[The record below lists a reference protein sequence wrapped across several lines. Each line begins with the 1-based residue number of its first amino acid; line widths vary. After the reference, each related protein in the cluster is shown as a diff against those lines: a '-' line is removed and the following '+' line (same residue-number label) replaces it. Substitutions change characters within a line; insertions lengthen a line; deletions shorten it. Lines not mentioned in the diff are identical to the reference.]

1 MNLKQA
7 CQRLRLLG
15 VDEETPPVEAK
26 YIILVNSVL
35 GVGFFLG
42 LTYLVLNLNRV
53 GASFV
58 GMAPNLVT
66 LASCIVALW
75 LNQRKRYW
83 LATTS
88 FIGLACISPFSWVGL
103 YGTDSLSYFFT
114 LPLIGAIPLVYPPRH
129 RVTALFLTAFGI
141 AVFLSL
147 ALFGARIEPLLALD
161 SEIHRPFRIVT
172 LVLLPLVIAFVSFY
186 SHAGTVAAEQKLDR
200 RSQELAEALEDL
212 KQTQGQ
218 LIESEN

>member
-114 LPLIGAIPLVYPPRH
+114 LPLIGAIPLVYPPP
-129 RVTALFLTAFGI
+129 GI
-141 AVFLSL
+141 
-147 ALFGARIEPLLALD
+147 E
-161 SEIHRPFRIVT
+161 
-172 LVLLPLVIAFVSFY
+172 
-186 SHAGTVAAEQKLDR
+186 
-200 RSQELAEALEDL
+200 
-212 KQTQGQ
+212 
-218 LIESEN
+218 